1 MAGGNDER
9 VNLLISAAVDG
20 LKNVEGLIGDLQELE
35 KSGRVELPD
44 NSEGLR
50 EGLGKTSEEMRGLA
64 ERLTKLREQ
73 QGLVTQFAE
82 LKRETKELAEQQ
94 QSAKARATELGKAL
108 SETEKPARAQV
119 QEFERAK
126 KAAKGADDAWIS
138 NNRQLNELRGELDGA
153 GVSTKDLAG
162 EQVRIR
168 KEIDGVNREASEMSD
183 ELREIK
189 DSAEGAGKGTK
200 KAAQG
205 AEDLG
210 DKAKRSSGLI
220 SKLGS
225 GLKALA
231 TGAAALVAGIGASAA
246 TLTIF
251 SRSQASLADELTNTS
266 NAIGVNREAL
276 QVWQIAG
283 ERVGLTGEKVTD
295 ILRSVTER
303 LGEFSA
309 TGGGEAAQVMERLNL
324 QMADFEGLAPDEQ
337 MLRFA
342 EAIQSIPKAE
352 QVALLEKLGSDASQL
367 QPLLDNNAA
376 GLRAIAEEAQK
387 DGAIYTDAELDR
399 LNKANDVYNSIDLKL
414 KALTTRIGAK
424 LAPAVGQATEKVLE
438 LFNSS
443 GAGDKLV
450 ELFSRA
456 TDAATDFFESLLKNQ
471 DSIGSGFQ
479 TLVDTVQFLG
489 NGVIGVFR
497 SVQAVAAGVTTVVAG
512 VLTTSL
518 TLAAKVTQ
526 GLNALGIVG
535 DEAYNKLQAKA
546 DAAAETTAALAKE
559 TVEYGKKAIQAG
571 VDAANAF
578 DNTEKAAK
586 QAGEEIDKTVATLEP
601 YTEVMKTA
609 GEVAE
614 EALQK
619 QQRATKSAREG
630 LSQYGIDVKEVM
642 TGISTEAQKAID
654 DVGKMAA
661 QIQKAGLNSEEAA
674 LAFRDGFSNAIEAV
688 DSRKGLIAL
697 QEKIRGLKEAGE
709 IGAEGA
715 NKGLET
721 IRVKLAELRGE
732 DVDLGLEDISEDSK
746 EAVKG
751 IDEVKNKTKQAAEEA
766 EKAREKFRST
776 WGAAFAK
783 AISNAREQ
791 VTALSTAARNLFE
804 MKIGGNA
811 FVNEAESAA
820 ESLERARQRTEE
832 LASAR
837 RRLMSNS
844 FAAWFADTALAA
856 AQVTQQ
862 FYEQATAMET
872 LQEKIESG
880 TFSMDQL
887 ANISSTA
894 ANKFDLLDNQ
904 RLNGLQQAID
914 AARSKMESL
923 NATAESTLNSLR
935 QRLADI
941 QGDTEEAQRLQFEAE
956 RKRLQQQLD
965 QARQAGA
972 DNAAA
977 DYAKALEQLEKI
989 NQIEQQNRREAEN
1002 ERERAAAERQR
1013 QQQQAERDRQRADR
1027 ELNQP
1032 RTPAT
1037 TQPSSPTQRIEL
1049 NLPTGGA
1056 ANLSGD
1062 PESVNNLLEFLSQS
1076 GLRTTE

>member
-35 KSGRVELPD
+35 KTGRVELPD

-73 QGLVTQFAE
+73 QGLVTQFAD

-126 KAAKGADDAWIS
+126 KAAKGADEAWIS
-138 NNRQLNELRGELDGA
+138 NNHQLNELRGELDGA

-168 KEIDGVNREASEMSD
+168 KEIDGVNREASDMSD

-205 AEDLG
+205 TEELG
-210 DKAKRSSGLI
+210 DNAERSSGLI
-220 SKLGS
+220 RKLGS
-225 GLKALA
+225 GLKAVA

-251 SRSQASLADELTNTS
+251 SRSQASLADELANTS

-276 QVWQIAG
+276 QIWQIAG

-309 TGGGEAAQVMERLNL
+309 SGGGEAAQVMERLNL
-324 QMADFEGLAPDEQ
+324 QIADFEGLAPDEQ

-387 DGAIYTDAELDR
+387 DGAIYTDDELDR

-450 ELFSRA
+450 EIFADA
-456 TDAATDFFESLLKNQ
+456 TDAAIDFFETLLKNQ
-471 DSIGSGFQ
+471 ESIGKGFQ
-479 TLVDTVQFLG
+479 TLVDTAQFLG
-489 NGVIGVFR
+489 NGITAVFR
-497 SVQAVAAGVTTVVAG
+497 GVQILATEVVAVVSG
-512 VLTTSL
+512 VLTVSL
-518 TLAAKVTQ
+518 TLAAKVAQ

-535 DEAYNKLQAKA
+535 DEAYTKLQAKA
-546 DAAAETTAALAKE
+546 DAAAATTADLVRQ
-559 TVEYGKKAIQAG
+559 TGEYGRKALQAG
-571 VDAANAF
+571 KDAFNAF
-578 DNTEKAAK
+578 DNTKKAAK
-586 QAGEEIDKTVATLEP
+586 RTGEEIDNTVATLEP
-601 YTEVMKTA
+601 YTEGVKTA

-614 EALQK
+614 ESMRK
-619 QQRATKSAREG
+619 QQRATESARQG
-630 LSQYGIDVKEVM
+630 LSKYGIDVKETM
-642 TGISTEAQKAID
+642 TGISTEAQKAIV
-654 DVGKMAA
+654 DVGDMASE
-661 QIQKAGLNSEEAA
+661 IQKAGLNSEQAA
-674 LAFRDGFSNAIEAV
+674 LAFREGFSNAIEAV

-697 QEKIRGLKEAGE
+697 QEKIKGLKEAGE

-715 NKGLET
+715 NKALET
-721 IRVKLAELRGE
+721 IRIKLAELRGE
-732 DVDLGLEDISEDSK
+732 DVDLGLGDIAEESE
-746 EAVKG
+746 EAGKG
-751 IDEVKNKTKQAAEEA
+751 IDGVKEKTKQAAEEA
-766 EKAREKFRST
+766 EKARDKFRST

-811 FVNEAESAA
+811 FVNEAESAS

-872 LQEKIESG
+872 LQERIESG

-887 ANISSTA
+887 ANISDTA

-956 RKRLQQQLD
+956 RKRLQQQLE

-977 DYAKALEQLEKI
+977 DYARALEQLEKI
-989 NQIEQQNRREAEN
+989 NQIEQKNRREAEN
-1002 ERERAAAERQR
+1002 EREREAAERQR
-1013 QQQQAERDRQRADR
+1013 QQEQSERERQQSERQQ
-1027 ELNQP
+1027 NQP
-1032 RTPAT
+1032 RTPAPAQT
-1037 TQPSSPTQRIEL
+1037 PAQRIDL
-1049 NLPTGGA
+1049 NLPTGGSA
-1056 ANLSGD
+1056 SLSGD
-1062 PESVNNLLEFLSQS
+1062 PDSVNNLMEFLNQA
-1076 GLRTTE
+1076 GMRATE